1 MATIKL
7 TFRAS
12 LSKDKEDTLYYQVI
26 HKQVARQICTGYK
39 IFPSEWNKDD
49 SRIIFQPSI
58 DDKRHTYLMSIAI
71 RIKKDMTSLESI
83 AKKLKQTGKSYC
95 TDDIVSQFAVPS
107 IENGF
112 ISFCYNLILQMS
124 LIGKERTAE
133 TYKTALNSF
142 IRFRCVKDDVP
153 LKDLDSSLIME
164 YESYLK
170 SRGICPNS
178 SSFYMRNL
186 RAMYNR
192 AVDKEIIQQ
201 KNPFKHV
208 YTGIDKTV
216 KRAISIKSIRQ
227 IRDLDLVKYPSSD
240 YARDMFLFSF
250 YTRGMSFVDMA
261 YLKKNNLKNGFL
273 SYRRH
278 KTNQQLF
285 VKWEKPMQ
293 DIVDKYD
300 TSNSPYL
307 LPIIKNS
314 SRESRRQYVT
324 AEHLVNC
331 KLKRIGKSL
340 GLSIPLTTYV
350 ARHSWASIAK
360 SKNIPLSI
368 ISEAMGHDS
377 ESTTRIYLASLDT
390 STIDRANKIVL
401 KSL

>member
-12 LSKDKEDTLYYQVI
+12 LSKDKEGTLYYQVI

-58 DDKRHTYLMSIAI
+58 DNKRHTYLMSIAI

-192 AVDKEIIQQ
+192 AVDKEI
-201 KNPFKHV
+201 
-208 YTGIDKTV
+208 
-216 KRAISIKSIRQ
+216 
-227 IRDLDLVKYPSSD
+227 
-240 YARDMFLFSF
+240 
-250 YTRGMSFVDMA
+250 
-261 YLKKNNLKNGFL
+261 
-273 SYRRH
+273 
-278 KTNQQLF
+278 
-285 VKWEKPMQ
+285 
-293 DIVDKYD
+293 
-300 TSNSPYL
+300 
-307 LPIIKNS
+307 
-314 SRESRRQYVT
+314 
-324 AEHLVNC
+324 
-331 KLKRIGKSL
+331 
-340 GLSIPLTTYV
+340 
-350 ARHSWASIAK
+350 
-360 SKNIPLSI
+360 
-368 ISEAMGHDS
+368 
-377 ESTTRIYLASLDT
+377 
-390 STIDRANKIVL
+390 
-401 KSL
+401 

>member
-12 LSKDKEDTLYYQVI
+12 LSKDKEGTLYYQVI

-278 KTNQQLF
+278 KTN
-285 VKWEKPMQ
+285 
-293 DIVDKYD
+293 
-300 TSNSPYL
+300 
-307 LPIIKNS
+307 
-314 SRESRRQYVT
+314 
-324 AEHLVNC
+324 
-331 KLKRIGKSL
+331 
-340 GLSIPLTTYV
+340 
-350 ARHSWASIAK
+350 
-360 SKNIPLSI
+360 
-368 ISEAMGHDS
+368 
-377 ESTTRIYLASLDT
+377 
-390 STIDRANKIVL
+390 
-401 KSL
+401 